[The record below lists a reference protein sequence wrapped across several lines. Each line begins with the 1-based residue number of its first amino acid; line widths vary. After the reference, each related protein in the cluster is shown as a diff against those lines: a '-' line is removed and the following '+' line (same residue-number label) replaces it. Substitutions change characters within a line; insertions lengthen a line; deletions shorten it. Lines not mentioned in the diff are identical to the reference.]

1 MFAQRNGPGPKV
13 HFQFPQTILKCDNYW
28 LFRNFF
34 AREIDENI
42 IQKSSNTEPGN
53 LIRSSYLIPELGAP
67 VAQPRPSFKLDS
79 HL

>member
-34 AREIDENI
+34 AREIGENI
-42 IQKSSNTEPGN
+42 TE
-53 LIRSSYLIPELGAP
+53 
-67 VAQPRPSFKLDS
+67 K
-79 HL
+79 